1 MATVPDRAWAR
12 LKPRGRSQKAAAPIP
27 FHPLSTSREA
37 SKRPLLSVKYKAVP
51 KVCAQQVSLAGTGRS
66 IGTLQLTSPL
76 RLRRQRL
83 DSEEVVACSG
93 VPRNNRLV
101 AGTVVGREHAA
112 GTVRLT
118 ASAQRLAEGAS
129 SCCCIRTRSTGGG
142 RVQIRLLRATTGPG
156 LCGGRRTPCS
166 YNKGCK
172 LRAPVANTAIT
183 PHAAGAAHAV
193 WRERRRTSG

>member
-12 LKPRGRSQKAAAPIP
+12 LRPRGRSQKAAAPIP
-27 FHPLSTSREA
+27 FHSNFAGSVEA
-37 SKRPLLSVKYKAVP
+37 SPPFS
-51 KVCAQQVSLAGTGRS
+51 KVGYGFVAHGFVRNRYR
-66 IGTLQLTSPL
+66 L
-76 RLRRQRL
+76 RALVARQERCNSHLRRQRL

>member
-1 MATVPDRAWAR
+1 M
-12 LKPRGRSQKAAAPIP
+12 
-27 FHPLSTSREA
+27 
-37 SKRPLLSVKYKAVP
+37 KRPLLSVKWVRLCRFVRNK
-51 KVCAQQVSLAGTGRS
+51 VSLAGTGRS

-101 AGTVVGREHAA
+101 AGTVVGRKHAT

-118 ASAQRLAEGAS
+118 ACAQRLAEGAS
-129 SCCCIRTRSTGGG
+129 GCCIRTRSTGGG